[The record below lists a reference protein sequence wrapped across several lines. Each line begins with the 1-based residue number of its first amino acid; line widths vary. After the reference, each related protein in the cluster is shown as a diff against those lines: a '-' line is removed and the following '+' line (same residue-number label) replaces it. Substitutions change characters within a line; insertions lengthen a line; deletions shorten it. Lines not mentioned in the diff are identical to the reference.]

1 MRLLIHFFIVCIIII
16 LGIVLM
22 NSQVFRVFD
31 TNPNILMVLI
41 MVLIVS
47 RIRFSVLCA
56 VLGLLALFSYL
67 FFPFWGLEYGF
78 IILCGLLIFLIRSR
92 FTGNSMGDI
101 VIFSS
106 IGIIIFSLLNW
117 FFTNSP
123 LFVVPLIYEV
133 VYNGIWAIVLL
144 SAFKGFLKHSPMIRL

>member
-1 MRLLIHFFIVCIIII
+1 MRLLIHFFIICVIVI
-16 LGIVLM
+16 LGIILM

-31 TNPNILMVLI
+31 INPNILMVLI
-41 MVLIVS
+41 MVLIAS
-47 RIRFSVLCA
+47 RIRFGVLC
-56 VLGLLALFSYL
+56 VIFGLLALFSYL

-78 IILCGLLIFLIRSR
+78 IILCGFLIFLVRSR

-101 VIFSS
+101 IIFSS
-106 IGIIIFSLLNW
+106 ISTIIFSLLNW
-117 FFTNSP
+117 FFTNSS

-144 SAFKGFLKHSPMIRL
+144 SALKGFLKHSPIVRL